1 MATGLTLMDWVAT
14 IASEARRSAII
25 RVKEFALRNH
35 VSESAVKKALRRH
48 ATKGILEEVSKGLYL
63 NTLANGFSAR
73 DVVNVVRPKSY
84 ISLETALAE
93 WGIST
98 QQPVSLTCVSTLDA
112 RTIKTKSLNISYR
125 KINETLFYGFQE
137 KKTRYGTY
145 KTAEPEKALLDW
157 IYFSRNDGLPVPL
170 DELQF
175 EKVSRSRLLD
185 YAKKYPSTVRKT
197 LYFALLE
204 KQFAP

>member
-1 MATGLTLMDWVAT
+1 MKRYFTVFRREKD
-14 IASEARRSAII
+14 AS
-25 RVKEFALRNH
+25 
-35 VSESAVKKALRRH
+35 
-48 ATKGILEEVSKGLYL
+48 
-63 NTLANGFSAR
+63 
-73 DVVNVVRPKSY
+73 
-84 ISLETALAE
+84 
-93 WGIST
+93 
-98 QQPVSLTCVSTLDA
+98 
-112 RTIKTKSLNISYR
+112 
-125 KINETLFYGFQE
+125 
-137 KKTRYGTY
+137 YGTY

>member
-1 MATGLTLMDWVAT
+1 MDWVAT
-14 IASEARRSAII
+14 IASEARRSGII
-25 RVKEFALRNH
+25 RVKEFALRSR
-35 VSESAVKKALRRH
+35 VSESAVKKALRRYT
-48 ATKGILEEVSKGLYL
+48 AKGILEEVSKGLYL

-73 DVVNVVRPKSY
+73 DVVNVVRPRSY

-98 QQPVSLTCVSTLDA
+98 QHPVALTCVSLLDA

-125 KINETLFYGFQE
+125 KINETLFWGFQE
-137 KKTRYGTY
+137 KKTRYTTY
-145 KTAEPEKALLDW
+145 KIAEPEKALLDW
-157 IYFSRNDGLPVPL
+157 IYFSHNDGLPVPL

-185 YAKKYPSTVRKT
+185 CAKKYPSTVLKT